1 MAGAS
6 RFSTSGALLVDLQA
20 AAVDRLQ
27 DADVLFAQGRFASSI
42 AMGVY
47 SLEIYLKVLIC
58 KRLNLKALPT
68 AFEIHDLDGLL
79 VLCGLRAAND
89 SASAAVRRNW
99 TGISDS
105 ASKINDFRYLPASK
119 WNQTLALAFLQ
130 QLRDPPDGVLP
141 WLLAQP

>member
-1 MAGAS
+1 MQ
-6 RFSTSGALLVDLQA
+6 VA
-20 AAVDRLQ
+20 ATDRLQ
-27 DADVLFAQGRFASSI
+27 DAEVLFAQGRFASSI

-47 SLEIYLKVLIC
+47 SLEIHLKALIC
-58 KRLNLKALPT
+58 KRLNLKALPI

-79 VLCGLRAAND
+79 VLCGLQAACN
-89 SASAAVRRNW
+89 SAPAAVQQNW
-99 TGISDS
+99 TDISDK
-105 ASKINDFRYLPASK
+105 ASKINDFRYLPSSN